1 MSYLLF
7 DAAYTRALV
16 DIGYRDAQQR
26 ADEIEA
32 FLRVPG
38 HTASARAAS

>member
-32 FLRVPG
+32 FLRMPSV
-38 HTASARAAS
+38 TSAARAAS